1 MIWLTKDRPVR
12 NSKRHFTLLNVR
24 TNRTSLN
31 QRNEQDLS
39 KQQLTRSL
47 EDRVA
52 IVTGAASGIGRAVAL
67 ELSNHGAKVVVAD
80 INEEGCD
87 NTVKEI
93 KRQGEESVSAKVDVS
108 NWESVQRLV
117 DHGIT
122 SFGRLDIMVNNAGTT
137 SRGKDILELSVE
149 EYRHTIDVNQ
159 NGVFYGIKA
168 AGKVMKGNE
177 ARLGGRGVIVNTAS
191 FFAELSVPNMLP
203 YVTSKGAVVAMTKAA
218 ARDLAKYDIRVVAVA
233 PGFIETP
240 MNAYRKSSAELWE
253 IGQKQNLRGKAGTPK
268 QVASVVVFV
277 ASDGASIVNG
287 STVFADDGAS
297 TFKR

>member
-1 MIWLTKDRPVR
+1 MSWLAKDGLV
-12 NSKRHFTLLNVR
+12 NISKRHFTMQNVGAI
-24 TNRTSLN
+24 RTSLN
-31 QRNEQDLS
+31 QRDEGDLS
-39 KQQLTRSL
+39 KQQLPKNL

-52 IVTGAASGIGRAVAL
+52 IVTGAASGIGRAIAL
-67 ELSNHGAKVVVAD
+67 ELSNHGAKVVAAD
-80 INEEGCD
+80 INLEGCND
-87 NTVKEI
+87 TVEEI
-93 KRQGEESVSAKVDVS
+93 NRQGEESVSANVDVS

-117 DHGIT
+117 DHGIA

-137 SRGKDILELSVE
+137 SRGKDILDLSID
-149 EYRHTIDVNQ
+149 EYRHTIEVNQ

-168 AGKVMKGNE
+168 AGQVMKGNE

-191 FFAELSVPNMLP
+191 FFAELAVPNMLP

-253 IGQKQNLRGKAGTPK
+253 IGQKQNLRGKAGTPQ
-268 QVASVVVFV
+268 QVAKVVTFV
-277 ASDGASIVNG
+277 ASDEASIVNG

>member
-1 MIWLTKDRPVR
+1 MAR
-12 NSKRHFTLLNVR
+12 NISQKTFYLQNAR
-24 TNRTSLN
+24 TNRTNLN
-31 QRNEQDLS
+31 QQHEQGLS
-39 KQQLTRSL
+39 KQQLTRNL

-52 IVTGAASGIGRAVAL
+52 IVTGAASGIGRAIAL

-80 INEEGCD
+80 INVEGCD
-87 NTVKEI
+87 NTVNEI
-93 KRQGEESVSAKVDVS
+93 NRQGEESVSAKVDVS

-117 DHGIT
+117 SHGIA

-137 SRGKDILELSVE
+137 TRGKDVLDLPIE
-149 EYRHTIDVNQ
+149 EYQHTIDVNQ

-168 AGKVMKGNE
+168 AGQVMKGNE

-191 FFAELSVPNMLP
+191 FFAELAVPNMFP

-253 IGQKQNLRGKAGTPK
+253 IGQKQNLRGKAGTPQ
-268 QVASVVVFV
+268 QVAKVVAFV
-277 ASDGASIVNG
+277 ASDEASMVNG